1 MIKIMADTSILMSS
15 YEAKEKGI
23 TIAPLSVTINGNTYN
38 ELDEITS
45 MDFVKIVR
53 EGHIP
58 TSSQPAIGDILS
70 NFDAVDEND
79 EIINI
84 SMAHGLSGTY
94 QSACSAA
101 EMSKN
106 KENITVINSR
116 TLCGPH
122 RYMVEKAQKMVEDG
136 CTKDEVIAAVNK
148 CVENGLSFLIPED
161 FDFLR
166 RGGRLAPLASFIGGA
181 LKLVPVMTLTEDCT
195 RLIKAGLVRNFQKA
209 LNEIIIPE
217 LKKDGTDENY
227 LITISH
233 ADNMKR
239 AEIAKAELAKHFPD
253 TEIEIVLLTPAF
265 ITQGGPGCVAIQSV
279 LK

>member
-1 MIKIMADTSILMSS
+1 MIKIIADTSTLTAS
-15 YEAKEKGI
+15 ADAVKKGFQV
-23 TIAPLSVTINGNTYN
+23 APLSVTVNGATYK
-38 ELDEITS
+38 ELDEISS
-45 MDFVKIVR
+45 MDFVSIVR

-58 TSSQPAIGDILS
+58 TSSQPAIGDILAL
-70 NFDAVDEND
+70 FDAADKND

-84 SMAHGLSGTY
+84 AMAHGLSGTY

-106 KENITVINSR
+106 KDNITVINSK

-122 RYMVEKAQKMVEDG
+122 KYMVEKAQKMVEDG
-136 CTKDEVIAAVNK
+136 CIKDEVIAAVNK
-148 CVENGLSFLIPED
+148 CIENGLSFLIPED

-181 LKLVPVMTLTEDCT
+181 LKLVPVMTLNEDCT
-195 RLIKAGLVRNFQKA
+195 RLVRAGLVRNFQKA
-209 LNEIIIPE
+209 LNDIIIPE

-239 AEIAKAELAKHFPD
+239 AEIAKAELMKHFPN

-265 ITQGGPGCVAIQSV
+265 ITQGGPGCIAIQSV

>member
-23 TIAPLSVTINGNTYN
+23 TIAPLSVTINGNTYK
-38 ELDEITS
+38 EMDEITS

-53 EGHIP
+53 EGHLP
-58 TSSQPAIGDILS
+58 TSSQPAIGDILA
-70 NFDAVDEND
+70 NFNAVDEND

-94 QSACSAA
+94 QSAVSAS

-122 RYMVEKAQKMVEDG
+122 KYMVQKAQKLVEEG
-136 CTKDEVIAAVNK
+136 KTKDEVLAAVNK
-148 CVENGLSFLIPED
+148 CIENGLSFLIPED

-166 RGGRLAPLASFIGGA
+166 RGGRLAPLAAHIGGA
-181 LKLVPVMTLTEDCT
+181 LKLVPVMTLNEDCT
-195 RLIKAGLVRNFQKA
+195 RLVKAGLCRNFQKA
-209 LNEIIIPE
+209 MDLVIGE
-217 LKKDGTDENY
+217 LKKAGTGANH
-227 LITISH
+227 LLTISH

-239 AEIAKAELAKHFPD
+239 AEFAKAELLKHFPD

>member
-1 MIKIMADTSILMSS
+1 MIKIIADTSTLTAS
-15 YEAKEKGI
+15 ADAVKKGFQV
-23 TIAPLSVTINGNTYN
+23 APLSVTVNGATYK
-38 ELDEITS
+38 ELDEISS

-58 TSSQPAIGDILS
+58 TSSQPAIGDILAL
-70 NFDAVDEND
+70 FDAADKND
-79 EIINI
+79 DIINI
-84 SMAHGLSGTY
+84 AMAHGLSGTY

-106 KENITVINSR
+106 KDNITVINSR

-122 RYMVEKAQKMVEDG
+122 KYMVLKAQKMVEDG
-136 CTKDEVIAAVNK
+136 CTKDEIIAAVNK
-148 CVENGLSFLIPED
+148 CIENGLSFLIPED

-166 RGGRLAPLASFIGGA
+166 RGGRLAPLASYIGGA

-209 LNEIIIPE
+209 LNDIIIPE

-239 AEIAKAELAKHFPD
+239 AEIAKAELMKHFPN

-265 ITQGGPGCVAIQSV
+265 ITQGGPGCIAIQSV

>member
-23 TIAPLSVTINGNTYN
+23 TIAPLSVTINGNTYK
-38 ELDEITS
+38 EMDEITS
-45 MDFVKIVR
+45 MDFLKIVR

-58 TSSQPAIGDILS
+58 TSSQPAIGDILA

-106 KENITVINSR
+106 KDNITVINSR

-122 RYMVEKAQKMVEDG
+122 RYMVTEAQKMKEAGKSAKEIIDWV
-136 CTKDEVIAAVNK
+136 TQK
-148 CVENGLSFLIPED
+148 SFETDSWLIPQD
-161 FDFLR
+161 FGFLR
-166 RGGRLAPLASFIGGA
+166 RGGRMTPTAAAIGSV
-181 LKLVPVMTLTEDCT
+181 LKLKPVLCLTEDCKRLDKFAIKRT
-195 RLIKAGLVRNFQKA
+195 FSGAVKAILDSLKDKPFGSDYIFYVVHARAFKDCETAVELIKQYF
-209 LNEIIIPE
+209 PE
-217 LKKDGTDENY
+217 V
-227 LITISH
+227 TIETYELSH
-233 ADNMKR
+233 
-239 AEIAKAELAKHFPD
+239 
-253 TEIEIVLLTPAF
+253 AF
-265 ITQGGPGCVAIQSV
+265 ITQGGPACVAIQYI
-279 LK
+279 KK

>member
-23 TIAPLSVTINGNTYN
+23 TIAPLSVTVNGGTYK
-38 ELDEITS
+38 EMDEITS

-53 EGHIP
+53 EGHLP
-58 TSSQPAIGDILS
+58 TSSQPAIGDILA
-70 NFDAVDEND
+70 NYDACDEND

-84 SMAHGLSGTY
+84 AMAHGLSGTY
-94 QSACSAA
+94 QSGVSAS

-106 KENITVINSR
+106 KDNITVINSR

-122 RYMVEKAQKMVEDG
+122 KYMVEKAQKLVEMG
-136 CTKDEVIAAVNK
+136 KTKDEIIAAVNE
-148 CVENGLSFLIPED
+148 CMDNSLSFLIPED

-166 RGGRLAPLASFIGGA
+166 RGGRLAPLAAHIGGA
-181 LKLVPVMTLTEDCT
+181 LKLVPVMTLNEDCT
-195 RLIKAGLVRNFQKA
+195 RLVKAGLCRNFQKA
-209 LNEIIIPE
+209 LDLVIPA
-217 LKKDGTDENY
+217 LKKGEVDGKH

-239 AEIAKAELAKHFPD
+239 AEIAKAELLKHFPN

-279 LK
+279 KK

>member
-23 TIAPLSVTINGNTYN
+23 TIAPLSVTINGNTYK
-38 ELDEITS
+38 EMDEICS

-58 TSSQPAIGDILS
+58 TSSQPAIGDILA
-70 NFDAVDEND
+70 NFDACDEND

-94 QSACSAA
+94 QSAVSAA

-122 RYMVEKAQKMVEDG
+122 KYMVEKAQKLVEEG
-136 CTKDEVIAAVNK
+136 KSKDEVLAAVNK
-148 CVENGLSFLIPED
+148 CIENGLSFLIPED

-166 RGGRLAPLASFIGGA
+166 RGGRLAPLAAHIGGA
-181 LKLVPVMTLTEDCT
+181 LKLVPVMTLNEDCT
-195 RLIKAGLVRNFQKA
+195 RLVKAGLCRNFQKA
-209 LNEIIIPE
+209 MDLVIGE
-217 LKKDGTDENY
+217 LKKDNTGTNH

-239 AEIAKAELAKHFPD
+239 AEFAKAELLKHFPD